1 MPNKYKKKN
10 TKKRTAKRSVVRKR
24 NFYPMGNPSGM
35 PTTRRAYLRYS
46 DQISITST
54 AGIMGSYVFRANS
67 CHDPDYSS
75 VGHQPMG
82 WDQWKLLYNH
92 YVVVGARIT
101 ATVLSDTLGQSP
113 FVCGVYLTDGTTL
126 PYTSWYG
133 FKEARKGTQKL
144 FNGGA
149 GNTRSQAVMSKFSAK
164 NFYNV
169 SDIKDNMDRLGAL
182 VDDNPSEVAYFAIYY
197 QQVNSVT
204 DTKNI
209 LITIDYIVDFSE
221 PKNLAIS

>member
-1 MPNKYKKKN
+1 
-10 TKKRTAKRSVVRKR
+10 
-24 NFYPMGNPSGM
+24 MGNPSGM
-35 PTTRRAYLRYS
+35 PTTRRAVLRYS

-54 AGIMGSYVFRANS
+54 AGVLGSYVFRSNS

-75 VGHQPMG
+75 IGHQPMG

-92 YVVVGARIT
+92 YVVVGAKIT
-101 ATVLSDTLGQSP
+101 CTVLSDTLGQSP
-113 FVCGVYLTDGTTL
+113 FVCGVYLSDNVSL

-133 FKEARKGTQKL
+133 YKEARKGTQKL

-149 GNTRSQAVMSKFSAK
+149 GNTHSQSVVSKFSAK
-164 NFYNV
+164 KFYNIK
-169 SDIKDNMDRLGAL
+169 DIKDNMDRLGAL
-182 VDDNPSEVAYFAIYY
+182 VDDNPSENAYFTIYY
-197 QQVNSVT
+197 QQVNTVT

-209 LITIDYIVDFSE
+209 LVTVDYIVDFSE